1 MIIALMSGACG
12 IMIMIMLTDV
22 IDEFCRGRSYLRG
35 DIHLRPST
43 IFYQQLTHD
52 WLGMWLILGWRMEV
66 ILLPLRRISQCDVSL
81 HRECCG
87 HIITSAGGR
96 IGSTIIKQQ
105 SMITPWGDN
114 IHTGGGVNGIWLRL
128 RYCREGEGRGQS
140 RNDNNNNMDDED
152 NTDEADKF
160 HGNSIERER

>member
-1 MIIALMSGACG
+1 VIIALMSGACG

-66 ILLPLRRISQCDVSL
+66 ILLPLRRISHATYRCIENVVAIS
-81 HRECCG
+81 
-87 HIITSAGGR
+87 SPVPVGG
-96 IGSTIIKQQ
+96 SDQQ
-105 SMITPWGDN
+105 
-114 IHTGGGVNGIWLRL
+114 
-128 RYCREGEGRGQS
+128 
-140 RNDNNNNMDDED
+140 
-152 NTDEADKF
+152 
-160 HGNSIERER
+160 